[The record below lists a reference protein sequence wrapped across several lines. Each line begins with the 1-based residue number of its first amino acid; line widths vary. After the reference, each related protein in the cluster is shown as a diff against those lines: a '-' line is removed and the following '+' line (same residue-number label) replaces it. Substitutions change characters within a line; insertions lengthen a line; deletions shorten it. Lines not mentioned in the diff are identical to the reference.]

1 MDPIVINSVLAMGGL
16 GLSLSAA
23 LSVAAKVFYVYVDPK
38 IGEVADCLPGAN
50 CGGCGY
56 AGCSDCAAA
65 MVAGEAAPNACKA
78 GGDSIIQAVAAV
90 LGVSAEAGEREI
102 AKIFCRG
109 THTSAE
115 RKFTYKGIQDC
126 RAATLVSG
134 GDKSCTY
141 GCLGLGT
148 CVTNCPFD
156 ALSMGDDGLPVVNEK
171 LCTGCGTCASICPRH
186 IPKIVKESQKTAS
199 LCCSHDGGKIVKA
212 ICDAGCLGCGLCK
225 KACPEKAIEIVK
237 FLSVVDPEKCVGC
250 GDCYEKCPTGAIQS
264 LIA

>member
-1 MDPIVINSVLAMGGL
+1 MGPILNAVFAMGGL
-16 GLSLSAA
+16 GLFLGGA
-23 LSVAAKVFYVYVDPK
+23 LGVAAKVFYVYVDPK
-38 IGEVADCLPGAN
+38 IGEIADCLPGAN

-78 GGDSIIQAVAAV
+78 GGDSITQAVAAV

-109 THTSAE
+109 THSTAE
-115 RKFTYKGIQDC
+115 RKFVYKGIQDC
-126 RAATLVSG
+126 RAAALVSG

-148 CVTNCPFD
+148 CVANCPFD

-171 LCTGCGTCASICPRH
+171 LCTGCGTCLTVCPRN
-186 IPKIVKESQKTAS
+186 IPKIVKESQHTAA
-199 LCCSHDGGKIVKA
+199 LCSSHDGGKIVKA
-212 ICDAGCLGCGLCK
+212 ICDAGCLGCGKCK
-225 KACPEKAIEIVK
+225 KACPEKAITIEK

-250 GDCYEKCPTGAIQS
+250 GDCYEKCPTGIIQS
-264 LIA
+264 LVA